1 MVDDGSPDDD
11 WSIISRISAMDD
23 CVQGIKLSR
32 NFGQHHAIS
41 AGLNYAK
48 GRWIIV
54 MDCDLQDPPE
64 EIPRLL
70 EKARQGY
77 DIVLARRLRRQDSWL
92 KRVTSHGFHH
102 LLAWL
107 TETQRDPT
115 VANFGIYHQKV
126 IHAVNS
132 LPEQM
137 RVFPTMIRWVGF
149 KSTTIEINHAAR
161 AEGASSYNIWKRL
174 ELAADICLAYSDKP
188 LRLVVWSGFVISLAG
203 FALSIYTIILALKG
217 EIAVMGYASLIVSIW
232 VFSGI
237 IISVV
242 GVVGLYVGKTFEGV
256 KRRPAFIVDLD
267 GSNMQPKHLNE

>member
-1 MVDDGSPDDD
+1 
-11 WSIISRISAMDD
+11 
-23 CVQGIKLSR
+23 
-32 NFGQHHAIS
+32 
-41 AGLNYAK
+41 
-48 GRWIIV
+48 
-54 MDCDLQDPPE
+54 
-64 EIPRLL
+64 
-70 EKARQGY
+70 
-77 DIVLARRLRRQDSWL
+77 
-92 KRVTSHGFHH
+92 
-102 LLAWL
+102 
-107 TETQRDPT
+107 
-115 VANFGIYHQKV
+115 
-126 IHAVNS
+126 AVNS